1 MRSRPGCLT
10 SMVPPEEKSR
20 SHQPLPEMGLPGWVD
35 ENAVCFV
42 RPATAT
48 CSGEESLDQ
57 RLLSGGRFGNALG
70 KAPAS
75 RGVVQFA
82 ACSCFERVRAR
93 RSIWRV
99 SGSVRPA
106 WSLWWRSQARFIES
120 AEKSRT
126 RSGENWIARLDRV
139 RGRKPCQSPSARTIG
154 RLMIQPVMQQERRT
168 SAMRCLQKEKRASL
182 P

>member
-1 MRSRPGCLT
+1 VNRGAKRHRRRRWRRMIEGFAQMRGALEQFDDSRMADRLIRVVLLGRHAQQARM
-10 SMVPPEEKSR
+10 SDVHGASRRKKPESPAPSGE
-20 SHQPLPEMGLPGWVD
+20 GVPGWVD

-82 ACSCFERVRAR
+82 ACSCFERARAR
-93 RSIWRV
+93 RSSWRV

-126 RSGENWIARLDRV
+126 RSGLD
-139 RGRKPCQSPSARTIG
+139 CT
-154 RLMIQPVMQQERRT
+154 T
-168 SAMRCLQKEKRASL
+168 
-182 P
+182 

>member
-1 MRSRPGCLT
+1 MPTSFSLARASFSNSSSPSPPTKFVVVLLGRHAQQARMSYVHGASRRKKPG
-10 SMVPPEEKSR
+10 SPAPSGE
-20 SHQPLPEMGLPGWVD
+20 GLPGWVD

-93 RSIWRV
+93 RSSWRV
-99 SGSVRPA
+99 SGSVEAISSAGVPCATMRPPLA
-106 WSLWWRSQARFIES
+106 SSTIVMFRFLS
-120 AEKSRT
+120 A
-126 RSGENWIARLDRV
+126 
-139 RGRKPCQSPSARTIG
+139 Q
-154 RLMIQPVMQQERRT
+154 M
-168 SAMRCLQKEKRASL
+168 
-182 P
+182 